1 MEARVYPPAFRDPLD
16 PRKAAQI
23 PALPTRWGVPE
34 SRSLRGGA
42 RGLGM
47 RVDINSCALWR
58 QSTVDVD
65 QVANARLADG
75 AGGGSEV
82 LSPVALSA
90 AGRSTASTIQTRVSH
105 APQPMLAFQRRS
117 EDAAA
122 SPPTVVSRT
131 LDVAHQAR
139 SPPWAM
145 ACDGSTLRSS
155 GDHSRAAPRPRCL
168 LEAHIST
175 LEDRAGPC
183 RPICALSFAAR

>member
-1 MEARVYPPAFRDPLD
+1 MSLSTRIPRPLAPPRSDLD
-16 PRKAAQI
+16 CCTPHQLWSAAIWAASRGSKGSQRNWGGT
-23 PALPTRWGVPE
+23 PAHSSASPPSMLTKWPTRGWQT
-34 SRSLRGGA
+34 A
-42 RGLGM
+42 RG
-47 RVDINSCALWR
+47 
-58 QSTVDVD
+58 
-65 QVANARLADG
+65 
-75 AGGGSEV
+75 AGIEV
-82 LSPVALSA
+82 PSPVALSA
-90 AGRSTASTIQTRVSH
+90 AGRSTASTILARVSH

-145 ACDGSTLRSS
+145 ACDGSTLRSG

>member
-1 MEARVYPPAFRDPLD
+1 MLT
-16 PRKAAQI
+16 KW
-23 PALPTRWGVPE
+23 PTRSWQTA
-34 SRSLRGGA
+34 RGG
-42 RGLGM
+42 G
-47 RVDINSCALWR
+47 I
-58 QSTVDVD
+58 
-65 QVANARLADG
+65 
-75 AGGGSEV
+75 EV
-82 LSPVALSA
+82 LNPLALSA

-168 LEAHIST
+168 LEAHMATSRLWRT
-175 LEDRAGPC
+175 VPGLVGRSVRSLLLHVDAPSRGGRGVGGSPAGEPARAH
-183 RPICALSFAAR
+183 AQ

>member
-1 MEARVYPPAFRDPLD
+1 MLT
-16 PRKAAQI
+16 KW
-23 PALPTRWGVPE
+23 PTRSWQTA
-34 SRSLRGGA
+34 RGG
-42 RGLGM
+42 G
-47 RVDINSCALWR
+47 I
-58 QSTVDVD
+58 
-65 QVANARLADG
+65 
-75 AGGGSEV
+75 EV
-82 LSPVALSA
+82 LSPLALSA

-105 APQPMLAFQRRS
+105 ARQPMLAFQRRS

-183 RPICALSFAAR
+183 RPICALSFAARSFMPPAGVVAGWAAARRASPHGHTRNEKAVVLNVPGRGRFETSL